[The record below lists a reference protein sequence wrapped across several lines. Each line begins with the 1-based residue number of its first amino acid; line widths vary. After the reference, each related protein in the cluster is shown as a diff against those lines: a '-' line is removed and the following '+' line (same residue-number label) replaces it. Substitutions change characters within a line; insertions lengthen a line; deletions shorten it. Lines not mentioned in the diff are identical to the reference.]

1 MAWSK
6 RRSRNR
12 WGRWQRTRSTRGP
25 SGSPSSRST
34 TGSDSIWLMDMGRP
48 MSWRGPATAPQRAF
62 RFSLSDAG
70 ERDVVAEIGRPN
82 AWNLDVLWRN
92 EFRNTVQMML
102 YADTGE
108 LVLEDAPKIELM
120 AERGDARS
128 LSWISRRERNGLE
141 RRLVPVQRWGCS
153 CARASAGI
161 STSRRGGGRS
171 RAYS

>member
-1 MAWSK
+1 MAEDQVHA
-6 RRSRNR
+6 RSIGKPVVEIHYR
-12 WGRWQRTRSTRGP
+12 QRQHLADGYGP
-25 SGSPSSRST
+25 PHVLARPRHRT
-34 TGSDSIWLMDMGRP
+34 TARLSL
-48 MSWRGPATAPQRAF
+48 
-62 RFSLSDAG
+62 SLSDAG
-70 ERDVVAEIGRPN
+70 ERDVVDEIGRPN

-108 LVLEDAPKIELM
+108 LVFEDAPKIELL

-153 CARASAGI
+153 CARASAAI